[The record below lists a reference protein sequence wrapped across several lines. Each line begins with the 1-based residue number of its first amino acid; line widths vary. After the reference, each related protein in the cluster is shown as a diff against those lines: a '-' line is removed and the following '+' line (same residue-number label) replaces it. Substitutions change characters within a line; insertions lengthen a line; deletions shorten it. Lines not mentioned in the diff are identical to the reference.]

1 MLSYASSPPFTIP
14 EGGDE
19 PTTSALLD
27 TCFRQ
32 VEYAGVLEGAANPE
46 GAKALVD
53 FMQGETFQAALPDNM
68 YVFPVDD
75 SVELPDVW
83 AQWAKT
89 PEEPL
94 SVDPATIAENRDE
107 WLTTWGEITTR

>member
-1 MLSYASSPPFTIP
+1 VLSYASSPPFTIP
-14 EGGDE
+14 EGEDS

-46 GAKALVD
+46 GAQALVD
-53 FMQGETFQAALPDNM
+53 FMLGESFQAALPENM
-68 YVFPVDD
+68 YVFPVDE
-75 SVELPDVW
+75 SVELPELW
-83 AQWAKT
+83 ARWAAT
-89 PEEPL
+89 PEDPL
-94 SVDPATIAENRDE
+94 SVDPATIAANRDE

>member
-1 MLSYASSPPFTIP
+1 VSYDSSPPFTIP
-14 EGGDE
+14 EGGTK

-32 VEYAGVLEGAANPE
+32 VEYAGVLEGAKNTD

-53 FMQGETFQAALPDNM
+53 FMLGSSFQAALPDNM

-75 SVELPDVW
+75 QVDLPDLW
-83 AQWAKT
+83 ARWAKT
-89 PEEPL
+89 PDQPL
-94 SVDPATIAENRDE
+94 ALDPAVIADKRDD
-107 WLTTWGEITTR
+107 WLRAWGDVTTR